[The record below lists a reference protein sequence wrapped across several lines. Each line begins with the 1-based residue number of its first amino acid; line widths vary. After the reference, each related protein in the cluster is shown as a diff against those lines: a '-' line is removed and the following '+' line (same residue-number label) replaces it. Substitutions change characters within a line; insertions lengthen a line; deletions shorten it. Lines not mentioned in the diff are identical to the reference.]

1 MTGLSRRSFLGGS
14 VALAGTSACPISI
27 SADNT
32 QMVEARRFVDAIGI
46 CTHPNWRDTVWATA
60 DWESAFLRT
69 GVKYTRGK
77 IGSGPA
83 ARAALSD
90 LRPLFARGIKICVT
104 VPETRAGHFDLPA
117 TKAALDFLANEVG
130 AQNLCGIE
138 SANEFNNPSR
148 RTVNWAGEL
157 RRFQH
162 WLHDQVRGTK
172 AFDNVPLIAPSIW
185 RRLPQ
190 DYHALGNLEPNVDR
204 GCLHYYTGGRRPT
217 VTAVPSRGIDGGRG
231 IERSLRQSI
240 ADARSVAPNK
250 PVWATEFG
258 YAQRGPGA
266 EGNANISEV
275 AAAKYLIRGLFDM
288 VGEGIEKIFIYALID
303 NAQQSPRRYHGLL
316 DQALNARLS
325 FHALARLMRL
335 FTDDAVRSRG
345 PPVDVVISG
354 GAPSLK
360 RWHFSKSNGESLL
373 VMYQDVESYDL
384 RSGRN
389 AVVPSLP
396 VRLAFANPVRN
407 VEVFTPASKVTAQ
420 VVRTSVDS
428 LIVPVSDDVTVV
440 RISP

>member
-1 MTGLSRRSFLGGS
+1 MTRLSRRSFLGGS
-14 VALAGTSACPISI
+14 VALAGASACPISI
-27 SADNT
+27 SADNK
-32 QMVEARRFVDAIGI
+32 QMLEARRFVEAVGI

-60 DWESAFLRT
+60 DWESALLRT

-90 LRPLFARGIKICVT
+90 LRPLFARGVKICVT

-148 RTVNWAGEL
+148 RTANWAGDL

-162 WLHDQVRGTK
+162 WLHDQVRATR
-172 AFDNVPLIAPSIW
+172 AFDDVPLIAPSIW

-190 DYHALGNLEPNVDR
+190 DYHALGNLEPHVDR

-217 VTAVPSRGIDGGRG
+217 VTAIPSRGVEGGRG

-250 PVWATEFG
+250 PIWATEYG

-266 EGNANISEV
+266 DANANISEV

-288 VGEGIEKIFIYALID
+288 VGEGLEKVFIYALID
-303 NAQQSPRRYHGLL
+303 NAQQSSRRYHGLL
-316 DQALNARLS
+316 DQALNPRLS

-335 FTDDAVRSRG
+335 FADDADRSHVL
-345 PPVDVVISG
+345 PVEVVISG

-360 RWHFSKSNGESLL
+360 HWHFSKKNGESLL
-373 VMYQDVESYDL
+373 VMYQDIESYDL
-384 RSGRN
+384 RSGRDV
-389 AVVPSLP
+389 VVPSLP
-396 VRLAFANPVRN
+396 IRLVFAKPVRN
-407 VEVFTPASKVTAQ
+407 VEVFTPASKVAAHE
-420 VVRTSVDS
+420 VRRSVES
-428 LIVPVSDDVTVV
+428 LIIPVTDDVTVV
-440 RISP
+440 QVSP